1 MGELSESLCTTRTI
15 ALGGKEI
22 VVSKITMGI
31 WADFENAAE
40 LRAGLLY
47 RNLSI
52 EEKVNLPIEFLQTT
66 TGRLTLLALCINKGK
81 KSEEWITPSALGD
94 SLPLANITDVITAVT
109 ELMDESQP
117 VKLPGEDD
125 GPGNPEGTAGA

>member
-15 ALGGKEI
+15 TLGGKEYLI
-22 VVSKITMGI
+22 SKITMGI

-66 TGRLTLLALCINKGK
+66 SGRLTLLSMCINKGK
-81 KSEEWITPSALGD
+81 KSDEWITPSAIGD
-94 SLPLANITDVITAVT
+94 SLAFSDIADVINAVT
-109 ELMDESQP
+109 DLMNESQP
-117 VKLPGEDD
+117 VQLPGEDD
-125 GPGNPEGTAGA
+125 GTGNSGGTGGV

>member
-1 MGELSESLCTTRTI
+1 
-15 ALGGKEI
+15 
-22 VVSKITMGI
+22 MGI

-66 TGRLTLLALCINKGK
+66 SGRLTLLSMCINKGK
-81 KSEEWITPSALGD
+81 KSDEWITASQLGD
-94 SLPLANITDVITAVT
+94 SLAFSDIADVINAVT
-109 ELMDESQP
+109 DLMNESQP
-117 VKLPGEDD
+117 VQLPGEDD
-125 GPGNPEGTAGA
+125 GTGNSGETAGV